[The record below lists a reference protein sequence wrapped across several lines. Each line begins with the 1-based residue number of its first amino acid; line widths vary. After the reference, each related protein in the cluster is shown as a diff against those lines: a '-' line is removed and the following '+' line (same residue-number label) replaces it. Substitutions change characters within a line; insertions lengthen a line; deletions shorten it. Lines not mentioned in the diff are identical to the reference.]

1 MDSVLRKIYYGVMDG
16 TQPYPRNGEHR
27 RQVNDF
33 ADKAE
38 EFSKRLSPELRREYR
53 ELENAALAV
62 CCEDECYAFTDGF
75 RLGALTMLEVL
86 TGE

>member
-1 MDSVLRKIYYGVMDG
+1 MDSVLRMFYNGMVDQIR
-16 TQPYPRNGEHR
+16 PYPRNGEHR
-27 RQVNDF
+27 RLSHDF
-33 ADKAE
+33 ADKADD
-38 EFSKRLSPELRREYR
+38 FYGRLSPELGRAYR
-53 ELENAALAV
+53 ELETAALAL

>member
-1 MDSVLRKIYYGVMDG
+1 MDSVLRKIYRGVMDG
-16 TQPYPRNGEHR
+16 SQPYPRSEEHR
-27 RQVNDF
+27 RLVYDF

-38 EFSKRLSPELRREYR
+38 AFSMRLSPELRREYR
-53 ELENAALAV
+53 ALEDAELAV
-62 CCEDECYAFTDGF
+62 RCEDERYAFTDGF

>member
-1 MDSVLRKIYYGVMDG
+1 MNSVLRKIYYGVMDG
-16 TQPYPRNGEHR
+16 TQTYPRNGEHR

-38 EFSKRLSPELRREYR
+38 EFSNRLSPELRREYGD
-53 ELENAALAV
+53 LENAALAL
-62 CCEDECYAFTDGF
+62 CCEDERYAFTDGF